1 MELQPSPSATRAL
14 IVEDDPSLRRS
25 LRLVLG
31 SRFAAVES
39 CGTLAEA
46 RELLAAFQPEL
57 VVLDLYLPDGDA
69 FELARDA
76 LRGAASPAVVAMSGT
91 ARDEDFAA
99 LERAG
104 VHVRLRKPLTAR
116 RLEDAVTRA
125 LELRA
130 RAAAPR

>member
-1 MELQPSPSATRAL
+1 MESNGAAKRAL

-31 SRFAAVES
+31 ARFATVKS

-46 RELLAAFQPEL
+46 RELLGEFQPEL
-57 VVLDLYLPDGDA
+57 VVMDLYLPDGDA
-69 FELARDA
+69 FSLAREA
-76 LRGAASPAVVAMSGT
+76 LRGPAAPAVVAMSGT
-91 ARDEDFAA
+91 SSESDFAA
-99 LERAG
+99 LERSG
-104 VHVRLRKPLTAR
+104 VHVQLRKPLTAR

-130 RAAAPR
+130 RAAARG